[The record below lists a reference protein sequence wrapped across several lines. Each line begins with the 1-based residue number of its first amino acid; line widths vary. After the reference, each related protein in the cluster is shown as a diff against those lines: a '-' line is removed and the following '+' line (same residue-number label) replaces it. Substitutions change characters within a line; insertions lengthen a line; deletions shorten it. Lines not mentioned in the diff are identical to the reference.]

1 MRILKATWDFL
12 TSRNTGIVL
21 LIAVSL
27 FLVIGAALPNPALM
41 YPQDVERLK
50 AESPLLFWLG
60 TNFNSMKVGRGYV
73 FGAIGILL
81 VVSTTFC
88 SIDRLIARK
97 RSLKAV
103 IPELPPDK
111 KGITV
116 QFNSEAFAVE
126 DELIALLKK
135 GRWKVGIFPEGI
147 RDREGRFIT
156 ARKGDAGFWGSVFF
170 HAVLITLIAGLV
182 VYYFSGFYATM
193 VFTEGQELRLTEAN
207 LGRIERK
214 PLFGIRL
221 PDLLFM
227 FNSFTAEYYDDRTA
241 TDYTADFDITD
252 LKAGRTWKQILKVNE
267 PFRYGGID
275 FLLIQQGYSPA
286 FVLYKNGVS
295 VFESYVALN
304 YDFENKDS
312 FTIEEEGLVI
322 TAQFFADMA
331 RRGDG
336 GVYSKSSRPRNPYFG
351 LDITKGG
358 ERLFRGLVGLGGEAA
373 FGEYRLVIYDLRHWI
388 TLNLVRETGIGFFF
402 VCSMIGLAGVL
413 VRVLDPERKV
423 FVMVQDYS
431 GGRSVTFYPYSKH
444 FEGMLGESINDII
457 NELKRKESSGNRN
470 VES

>member
-1 MRILKATWDFL
+1 MKILKAAWDFL
-12 TSRNTGIVL
+12 TSRNTGIIL
-21 LIAVSL
+21 LIVVSL
-27 FLVIGAALPNPALM
+27 FLMIGAALPNPALM
-41 YPQDVERLK
+41 FPAEADRLK
-50 AESPLLFWLG
+50 SDSPFLFWLG
-60 TNFNSMKVGRGYV
+60 ENFNSMKVGRGYV
-73 FGAIGILL
+73 FGVIGILL

-97 RSLKAV
+97 KSLRAV
-103 IPELPPDK
+103 LPELPSDK
-111 KGITV
+111 KGIAV
-116 QFNSEAFAVE
+116 EFSNEAVE

-135 GRWKVGIFPEGI
+135 GRWKVGRFPEGLQG
-147 RDREGRFIT
+147 REDRFIT
-156 ARKGDAGFWGSVFF
+156 ARKGDVGFWGSVFF

-193 VFTEGQELRLTEAN
+193 VFTEGQDLRLTEAN
-207 LGRIERK
+207 LSRIERK

-221 PDLLFM
+221 PDLNLM

-241 TDYTADFDITD
+241 TDYAADFDITD
-252 LKAGRTWKQILKVNE
+252 LRAGRTWKQILKVNE

-275 FLLIQQGYSPA
+275 FLMIQQGYSPG
-286 FVLYKNGVS
+286 FVLYKNGIS
-295 VFESYVALN
+295 VFKSYVALN

-331 RRGDG
+331 RRDDG
-336 GVYSKSSRPRNPYFG
+336 GIYSKSNRPKNPHFG
-351 LDITKGG
+351 LDIAKRG
-358 ERLFRGLVGLGGEAA
+358 ERVFRGLVGRGGEVF
-373 FGEYRLVIYDLRHWI
+373 FGEYRLEFHDLRHWI

-423 FVMVQDYS
+423 FVMVQDYP
-431 GGRSVTFYPYSKH
+431 GGKRVTFYPYSKH

-457 NELKRKESSGNRN
+457 NELRRRETAGNRN
-470 VES
+470 VGS